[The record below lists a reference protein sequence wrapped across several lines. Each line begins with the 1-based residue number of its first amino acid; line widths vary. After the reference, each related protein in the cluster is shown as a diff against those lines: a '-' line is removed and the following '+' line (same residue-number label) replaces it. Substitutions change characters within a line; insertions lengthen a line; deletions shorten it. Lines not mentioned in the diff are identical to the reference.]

1 MNTEQA
7 IQFKLT
13 DKILEVAGIVA
24 TLALILLPFAF
35 YSHLPDE
42 IPTHF
47 GFKGLPDGF
56 GNKGSI
62 WSLPI
67 IGTLLYIGLS
77 LLNYFVVV
85 KNKPNSREKY
95 GQPIAQESILRLMQI
110 IKLFLSSAFAF
121 IIWKTIQ
128 VSLGNA
134 DGLGVWFL
142 PTFIVL
148 MTFLPIIF
156 LITSVGKSR
165 K

>member
-1 MNTEQA
+1 MNSEQA
-7 IQFKLT
+7 IRFKTT
-13 DKILEVAGIVA
+13 DKVLELAGIAA
-24 TLALILLPFAF
+24 TLAFIILPFA
-35 YSHLPDE
+35 YYGDLPDE

-47 GFKGLPDGF
+47 GFRGMPDGF

-62 WSLPI
+62 WGLPI
-67 IGTLLYIGLS
+67 IGIILYIGLS
-77 LLNYFVVV
+77 LLNYFVVL
-85 KNKPNSREKY
+85 KNKPNSRSKY
-95 GQPIAQESILRLMQI
+95 GEPVAQESILRLMQV
-110 IKLFLSSAFAF
+110 IKLMLSTAFAF

-134 DGLGVWFL
+134 EGLGVWFL

-156 LITSVGKSR
+156 LITTVGKSR

>member
-1 MNTEQA
+1 MNSEQA
-7 IQFKLT
+7 IRFKLT
-13 DKILEVAGIVA
+13 DKILEIAGIVA
-24 TLALILLPFAF
+24 TLTLLILPFAF
-35 YSHLPDE
+35 YRDLPDE

-47 GFKGLPDGF
+47 GFRGTPDGF

-67 IGTLLYIGLS
+67 IGVLLYTGLS
-77 LLNYFVVV
+77 LLNYFVVL

-110 IKLFLSSAFAF
+110 IKLFLSTAFAF
-121 IIWKTIQ
+121 IMWKTIQ
-128 VSLGNA
+128 ISLGNA

-148 MTFLPIIF
+148 MTFLPIII
-156 LITSVGKSR
+156 LVTSANKS
-165 K
+165 KK